1 MLSHLGPQFPSSE
14 HPDLLVGL
22 TRPDDAAVYV
32 IDDDRALVQ
41 TLDFFAPL
49 VDDPY
54 QFGAIAAANAMSDV
68 YAMGGRVLFALN
80 IAAFPEDLPPEIIAD
95 ILRGGAD
102 KVREAGAVVA
112 GGHTIIDEEPKFG
125 LAVTGEVARPAIRTT
140 GGAQPGDTIILTKE
154 IGTGVLIG
162 ASQHGAVSEEHWDAA
177 VLQMMTLNRDA
188 AEAASDPDL
197 TSGVHAIADVTGF
210 GLAGHLHEMA
220 ELSDAAI
227 EIDLGAVPALG
238 GLSEAVAAGFGSG
251 GQDRNRDYYGA
262 RITVE
267 GERPLT
273 AFEHALLYDPQTS
286 GGLLIAAG
294 VIEAP
299 HLIHDLQRRGINASP
314 VARVTGTAPK
324 GRLTIIPPD
333 VPRSNDPRSPRS
345 AGGAVS

>member
-1 MLSHLGPQFPSSE
+1 MLRHLGPQFPPE
-14 HPDLLVGL
+14 QHPELLVGL
-22 TRPDDAAVYV
+22 DRPDDAAVYAL
-32 IDDDRALVQ
+32 DDERALVQ

-80 IAAFPEDLPPEIIAD
+80 IAAFPEDLAPEVIAD

-125 LAVTGEVARPAIRTT
+125 LAVTGEVARELIRTT

-162 ASQHGAVSEEHWDAA
+162 ANQQGAVSEVHWDGA
-177 VLQMMTLNRDA
+177 VSQMMSLNRIA
-188 AEAASDPDL
+188 AEVSSDPDIGQ
-197 TSGVHAIADVTGF
+197 GVHAIADVTGF
-210 GLAGHLHEMA
+210 GLAGHLHEMS

-227 EIDLGAVPALG
+227 EIDLGAAPALG

-251 GQDRNRDYYGA
+251 GQSRNREYYGA
-262 RITVE
+262 RLTVE
-267 GERPLT
+267 GDRELT
-273 AFEHALLYDPQTS
+273 AFEEALLYDPQTS
-286 GGLLIAAG
+286 GGLLISAG
-294 VIEAP
+294 IIEAP
-299 HLIHDLQRRGINASP
+299 HLIHELQQRGVKATP
-314 VARVTGTAPK
+314 VARVIESAAG
-324 GRLTIIPPD
+324 GRLSVRPTET
-333 VPRSNDPRSPRS
+333 PR
-345 AGGAVS
+345 V

>member
-1 MLSHLGPQFPSSE
+1 MLRHLGPQFPPE
-14 HPDLLVGL
+14 QHPELLVGL
-22 TRPDDAAVYV
+22 ARPDDAAVYAL
-32 IDDDRALVQ
+32 DDQRALVQ

-80 IAAFPEDLPPEIIAD
+80 IAAFPDDLPPDVIAD
-95 ILRGGAD
+95 VLRGGAD

-112 GGHTIIDEEPKFG
+112 GGHTIIDEEPKYG
-125 LAVTGEVARPAIRTT
+125 LAVTGEVARDQVRTT

-162 ASQHGAVSEEHWDAA
+162 ANQQGAVSSEHWEAA
-177 VLQMMTLNRDA
+177 VAQMMSLNKDA
-188 AEAASDPDL
+188 AEVASAPDL
-197 TSGVHAIADVTGF
+197 AAGVHAIADVTGF
-210 GLAGHLHEMA
+210 GLAGHLQEMA

-227 EIDLGAVPALG
+227 EIDLGAAPALG

-251 GQDRNRDYYGA
+251 GQGRNREYYGA
-262 RITVE
+262 RLGIE
-267 GERPLT
+267 GARALNP
-273 AFEHALLYDPQTS
+273 FEETLLYDPQTS

-299 HLIHDLQRRGINASP
+299 HLIHELRQRGVTATPI
-314 VARVTGTAPK
+314 ARVTESVAG
-324 GRLTIIPPD
+324 GRLSVRPTE
-333 VPRSNDPRSPRS
+333 VPR
-345 AGGAVS
+345 V